1 MGKNI
6 LLIGGSTGIGLEIA
20 KKLHKDNNIYVASRS
35 EGSIDDLEVN
45 HLEFDVLKDD
55 ISSLDLPEKLD
66 GLVYC
71 PGSINLKPF
80 KMLKP
85 KDFEEEMQLNFFGL
99 IKVVNALMPK
109 LKESEQASLVFFSSV
124 AVKVGMPF
132 HTSVAAAK
140 GAIEGFAKS
149 LAAEYAPNIRVNVV
163 SPSLTDT
170 PLAEKL
176 LNNDKKKEKMNQRHP
191 LQRVGT
197 TADIANMTAFLL
209 SEQSSW
215 ITGQILGVDGGLST
229 LNIS

>member
-6 LLIGGSTGIGLEIA
+6 LLIGGSTGIGFEIA
-20 KKLHKDNNIYVASRS
+20 KKLHKDHHIYIALRKKA
-35 EGSIDDLEVN
+35 DLENLEVT
-45 HLEFDVLKDD
+45 HFEFDVLKDD

-109 LKESEQASLVFFSSV
+109 LKSANQASLVFFSSV

-149 LAAEYAPNIRVNVV
+149 LAAEYAPSIRVNVV

-176 LNNDKKKEKMNQRHP
+176 LNNEKKKEKMDQRHP
-191 LQRVGT
+191 LKRVGT
-197 TADIANMTAFLL
+197 TADIANISAFLL
-209 SEQSSW
+209 SEESSW
-215 ITGQILGVDGGLST
+215 ITGQVLGVDGGLST
-229 LNIS
+229 LNIQ

>member
-1 MGKNI
+1 MKKNI

-20 KKLHKDNNIYVASRS
+20 KKLYKNHNIYIASRNK
-35 EGSIDDLEVN
+35 IDHDNLEVT

-55 ISSLDLPEKLD
+55 ISSLDLPEQLD

-85 KDFEEEMQLNFFGL
+85 KDFEQEMQLNFFGL
-99 IKVVNALMPK
+99 IKVVNGLMPK
-109 LKESEQASLVFFSSV
+109 LKESNQASLVFFSSV

-149 LAAEYAPNIRVNVV
+149 LAAEYAPSLRVNVIA
-163 SPSLTDT
+163 PSLTDT
-170 PLAEKL
+170 QLAEKL
-176 LNNDKKKEKMNQRHP
+176 LNKEEKKKKMAERHP
-191 LQRVGT
+191 LKRVGT
-197 TADIANMTAFLL
+197 PEDIAQMTAFLM
-209 SEQSSW
+209 SDKSSW
-215 ITGQILGVDGGLST
+215 MTGQILGVDGGLSN
-229 LNIS
+229 LNLS

>member
-1 MGKNI
+1 MEKNI

-20 KKLHKDNNIYVASRS
+20 NQLVKENNVIVASRNKG
-35 EGSIDDLEVN
+35 ELNDDIK
-45 HLEFDVLKDD
+45 HLEFDVLKDEIED
-55 ISSLDLPEKLD
+55 LDLPEKIH

-80 KMLKP
+80 KMLKH
-85 KDFEEEMQLNFFGL
+85 KDFEEEMNLNFL
-99 IKVVNALMPK
+99 SLVKVVKGVMPK
-109 LKESEQASLVFFSSV
+109 LKEAENASLVFFSTV

-149 LAAEYAPNIRVNVV
+149 LAAEYAPTLRVNVIA
-163 SPSLTDT
+163 PSLTDT

-176 LNNDKKKEKMNQRHP
+176 LSNDSKKEKMSERHP
-191 LQRVGT
+191 LKRVGN
-197 TADIANMTAFLL
+197 AKDIANAATFLL
-209 SEQSSW
+209 SDENSW
-215 ITGQILGVDGGLST
+215 ITGQIIGVDGGLST

>member
-35 EGSIDDLEVN
+35 EGNIDDLEVN

-99 IKVVNALMPK
+99 IKVLNSLMPK

-132 HTSVAAAK
+132 HTSVAASK

-149 LAAEYAPNIRVNVV
+149 LAAEYAPSIRVNVI

>member
-1 MGKNI
+1 MKKNI

-20 KKLHKDNNIYVASRS
+20 KKLYKNHNIYIASRNK
-35 EGSIDDLEVN
+35 IDHDNLEVT
-45 HLEFDVLKDD
+45 HLEFDVLKND
-55 ISSLDLPEKLD
+55 ISSLDLPEQLD

-85 KDFEEEMQLNFFGL
+85 KDFEQEMQLNFFGL
-99 IKVVNALMPK
+99 IKVVNGLMPK
-109 LKESEQASLVFFSSV
+109 LKESNQASLVFFSSV

-149 LAAEYAPNIRVNVV
+149 LAAEYAPSLRVNVV

-176 LNNDKKKEKMNQRHP
+176 LNNDKKKEKMDQRHP
-191 LQRVGT
+191 LKRVGT

-209 SEQSSW
+209 SEESSW

>member
-1 MGKNI
+1 MKKNI

-20 KKLHKDNNIYVASRS
+20 KKLYKNHNIYIASRNK
-35 EGSIDDLEVN
+35 IDHDNLEVT

-55 ISSLDLPEKLD
+55 ISSLDLPEQLD

-85 KDFEEEMQLNFFGL
+85 KDFEQEMQLNFFGL
-99 IKVVNALMPK
+99 IKVVNGLMPK
-109 LKESEQASLVFFSSV
+109 LKESNQASLVFFSSV

-149 LAAEYAPNIRVNVV
+149 LAAEYAPSLRVNVV

-176 LNNDKKKEKMNQRHP
+176 LNNHKKKEKMDQRHP
-191 LQRVGT
+191 LKRVGT

-209 SEQSSW
+209 SEESSW

>member
-1 MGKNI
+1 MKKNI

-20 KKLHKDNNIYVASRS
+20 KKLYKNHNIYIASRNKV
-35 EGSIDDLEVN
+35 DHDNLEVT
-45 HLEFDVLKDD
+45 HLEFDVLKND
-55 ISSLDLPEKLD
+55 ISSLDLPEQLD

-85 KDFEEEMQLNFFGL
+85 KDFEQEMQLNFFGL
-99 IKVVNALMPK
+99 IKVVNGLMPK
-109 LKESEQASLVFFSSV
+109 LKESNQASLVFFSSV

-149 LAAEYAPNIRVNVV
+149 LAAEYAPSLRVNVV

-176 LNNDKKKEKMNQRHP
+176 LNNDKKKEKMDQRHP
-191 LQRVGT
+191 LKRVGT

-209 SEQSSW
+209 SEESSW
-215 ITGQILGVDGGLST
+215 ITGQILGVDGGHST